1 MALLGEN
8 GAGKSTLV
16 KILSG
21 LEQPDAGSITIGG
34 DTVTI
39 GSPGRA
45 RSAGI
50 SYVAQE
56 LSVIGS
62 LSVAENVFLGDESI
76 GVLRS
81 PRRLA
86 RLARPFLAR
95 VGLDH
100 VDPLRPADAFSVA
113 ERQLVEIARLL
124 SRKARIAILDEPTAA
139 LSETEIERVKAPSAL
154 WLRRVAP

>member
-1 MALLGEN
+1 MLRMRNIAKRYGAAVALEDVDLSVEAGEVMALLGEN

-50 SYVAQE
+50 SYVARN
-56 LSVIGS
+56 SAS
-62 LSVAENVFLGDESI
+62 S
-76 GVLRS
+76 
-81 PRRLA
+81 A
-86 RLARPFLAR
+86 R
-95 VGLDH
+95 
-100 VDPLRPADAFSVA
+100 
-113 ERQLVEIARLL
+113 
-124 SRKARIAILDEPTAA
+124 
-139 LSETEIERVKAPSAL
+139 
-154 WLRRVAP
+154 